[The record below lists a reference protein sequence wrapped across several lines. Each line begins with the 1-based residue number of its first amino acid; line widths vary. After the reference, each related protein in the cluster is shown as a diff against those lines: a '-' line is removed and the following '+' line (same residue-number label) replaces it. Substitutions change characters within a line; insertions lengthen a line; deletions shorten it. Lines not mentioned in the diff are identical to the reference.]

1 MSSIFRNEPG
11 SRGEGQS
18 RRIYDD
24 VYVYESNREPCIIC
38 GHETGDC
45 TGESGPPKKIAWLGY
60 TEELIDSQTFLIEE
74 DIYEERQITP
84 FNKIKVLVH
93 RKGKSI
99 TLREAEK
106 LGLWKQEKN

>member
-1 MSSIFRNEPG
+1 
-11 SRGEGQS
+11 
-18 RRIYDD
+18 
-24 VYVYESNREPCIIC
+24 
-38 GHETGDC
+38 
-45 TGESGPPKKIAWLGY
+45 LGY

>member
-11 SRGEGQS
+11 SRGEEQS

-45 TGESGPPKKIAWLGY
+45 TGDSGPPKKMAWLGY
-60 TEELIDSQTFLIEE
+60 TESLIDSQTFLIEE
-74 DIYEERQITP
+74 DIYEETQINS
-84 FNKIKVLVH
+84 FLKSNVLVYK
-93 RKGKSI
+93 KGKQI
-99 TLREAEK
+99 PYLEAEK
-106 LGLWKQEKN
+106 RNLIK